1 MWYNIYTVS
10 FTSKILIPM
19 ISFEL
24 FDTYSV
30 ILESL
35 SFWSTIVVALAMTIA
50 VGMLSRSMRGGVFG
64 TVLFYFSGGM
74 FFIFLGFIANTGWF
88 QGVLPSLV
96 FLYGPLYIAG
106 FALMGVG
113 ANKLLK
119 VIKG

>member
-1 MWYNIYTVS
+1 
-10 FTSKILIPM
+10 M

-24 FDTYSV
+24 FDTYSA
-30 ILESL
+30 ILEPL
-35 SFWSTIVVALAMTIA
+35 SFWSTIIVAIAMTIA

-64 TVLFYFSGGM
+64 KVLCYFSSGM

-88 QGVLPSLV
+88 QSTFPSFV

-119 VIKG
+119 VIKN